1 MGILA
6 VPDDEQLTINNFD
19 LFTPACSPL
28 NSYVMD
34 QGPSVVI
41 DNTDIPEY
49 PGERSE
55 QAWDT
60 GVRWTL
66 AMAVIGDVD
75 FDGVDHAN
83 ARVGL
88 RENWTS
94 IKEEVFLPI
103 LSYETLWAVWVFRG
117 ETRTANIQVGNW
129 QITGAAAAEYATS
142 FDLIIPAGDWT
153 VGS

>member
-1 MGILA
+1 MGVLA
-6 VPDDEQLTINNFD
+6 VPDDEQLTVNNFD

-41 DNTDIPEY
+41 DNTDIPDY
-49 PGERSE
+49 PGERAE
-55 QAWDT
+55 QAWDI
-60 GVRWTL
+60 GARWTI
-66 AMAVIGDVD
+66 AMHVLGDVD
-75 FDGVDHAN
+75 FEGVEHPD

-88 RENWTS
+88 RENWAA

-103 LSYETLWAVWVFRG
+103 LTYQTLWAVWLFRG
-117 ETRTANIQVGNW
+117 ELRSADIQVANW
-129 QITGAAAAEYATS
+129 QITGAAGAEYSTS
-142 FDLIIPAGDWT
+142 FDLIIPRGDWT